1 MDHQEEVLAVLLE
14 DHLVEVL
21 EDQVVDVLQMLIVV
35 VVCFVQVELAV
46 EKPLVEMEGLI
57 VVSNEK

>member
-1 MDHQEEVLAVLLE
+1 MVVDLQVAVLPE